1 MVRYINAGMA
11 RLLGLVII
19 LLFAGVALAE
29 GEQQTS
35 LILSHLPLKTS
46 RAYHHLLKAGGEPKR
61 EILAMTKAEVWLVA
75 SDRVPALEKEARSVG
90 VTVTHVPGGEMDAL
104 VPMAS
109 RTMTEKQSTMMHDAM
124 RDRASMG
131 VNMMAAAAPEIL
143 EYALSRAADPAG
155 KATIRM
161 KLSETT
167 TVIANRTSI
176 TKEGDSYIWQGE
188 VLGTFEPVTL
198 VYWASGRLT
207 GTVQHA
213 GRIFKVQPFG
223 GGAYGVIE
231 TAPAM
236 LPKEHAPMAPG
247 MQQKLDMRD
256 DPLMMHGDATAL
268 INKMTGG
275 EQLDNLKDSA
285 PGRTDIALAPPPV
298 RLLPEDGTKDAGTSP
313 PTTITLIIAYTRA
326 AARHYANIRKDLI
339 ALAVAEANQSLV
351 RSGIEGVRIEV
362 VHIYETDYVEQGTHF
377 EHMFRFAEKKDGF
390 ADEIHTLRDRYKADV
405 AVMIVNDSNGCGLS
419 AGIAPPADRAF
430 AVVHHGCAAATYSL
444 AHEIGHV
451 IGARHDT
458 GYDDTKTPFAYGHG
472 YVNGT
477 KWRTMMSYEQS
488 CGGCPRLPIW
498 SNPDMKVQGEAV
510 GNELA
515 NNARVIREGA
525 KRVSDFR

>member
-1 MVRYINAGMA
+1 
-11 RLLGLVII
+11 
-19 LLFAGVALAE
+19 
-29 GEQQTS
+29 
-35 LILSHLPLKTS
+35 
-46 RAYHHLLKAGGEPKR
+46 
-61 EILAMTKAEVWLVA
+61 
-75 SDRVPALEKEARSVG
+75 
-90 VTVTHVPGGEMDAL
+90 
-104 VPMAS
+104 
-109 RTMTEKQSTMMHDAM
+109 
-124 RDRASMG
+124 
-131 VNMMAAAAPEIL
+131 
-143 EYALSRAADPAG
+143 
-155 KATIRM
+155 
-161 KLSETT
+161 
-167 TVIANRTSI
+167 
-176 TKEGDSYIWQGE
+176 
-188 VLGTFEPVTL
+188 
-198 VYWASGRLT
+198 
-207 GTVQHA
+207 
-213 GRIFKVQPFG
+213 
-223 GGAYGVIE
+223 
-231 TAPAM
+231 
-236 LPKEHAPMAPG
+236 MAPG

-268 INKMTGG
+268 INKMTEG

-498 SNPDMKVQGEAV
+498 SNPDMRVQGEAV